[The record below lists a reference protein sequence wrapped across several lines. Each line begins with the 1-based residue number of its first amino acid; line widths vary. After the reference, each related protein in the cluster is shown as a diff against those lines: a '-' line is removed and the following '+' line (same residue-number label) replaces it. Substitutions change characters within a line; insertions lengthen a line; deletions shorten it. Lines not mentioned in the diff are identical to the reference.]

1 MNVISI
7 PSMFDVQS
15 VEIASVAESLMVE
28 LEVGKQGRP
37 MHENEVPIREGQ
49 VMSEEC
55 GTPNLLQTIT
65 APQVGNVGRRFSTAD
80 LQHR

>member
-28 LEVGKQGRP
+28 LEVGK
-37 MHENEVPIREGQ
+37 
-49 VMSEEC
+49 
-55 GTPNLLQTIT
+55 
-65 APQVGNVGRRFSTAD
+65 
-80 LQHR
+80 